1 MKVRVPNY
9 FNEFKCIASECED
22 TCCAG
27 WEIVID
33 DETHKRYE
41 NVEGEFGEIL
51 RSKIVKSDGENI
63 FLLNNG
69 NCSFLN
75 EKKMCEIYINLGE
88 DNLCYTCQQF
98 PRYTEEFLDLKE
110 VGLSLSCPE
119 AARIILRKAENTT
132 FNLSEEVNC
141 ENEIKEELEDDLS
154 LSCEN
159 INSSNCTLGEC
170 SNSKDN
176 ENRESFNLSESEK
189 IESFSFRENES
200 GDFYILSENENRECF
215 DLRNSEC
222 SECSNSEVESFIEEE
237 DYFDEGIDEEV
248 LSEFLEC
255 RNIVFNI
262 IERNDLDLGTK
273 ASLALEFVKEVQNKI
288 DLGDMDEIPE
298 LMEEYRNEN
307 FINTLIEEL
316 EGFKGKES
324 IKHKNLCEYL
334 KIYKSIKHINSND
347 PLGLEKALKC
357 FEGNEEFYLQKH
369 KEFNEYYKE
378 NLYKFKNILVYFI
391 FRYFMKAIFDYD
403 MSAKIKLA
411 IISTLM
417 IKELVVVRFI
427 ENNNEFTEEDM
438 VEVSRIYSKD
448 IEHSDENIENLQ
460 EIFETEGIFEVDEIL
475 PMLMN
480 DF

>member
-41 NVEGEFGEIL
+41 KVEGEFGEIL

-88 DNLCYTCQQF
+88 DHLCYTCQQF

-119 AARIILRKAENTT
+119 AARIILRRAENTT
-132 FNLSEEVNC
+132 FNLSEEDKC
-141 ENEIKEELEDDLS
+141 ESKTQKEVEDDLT

-159 INSSNCTLGEC
+159 INPSNCTLGEC

-176 ENRESFNLSESEK
+176 ENRESFNLSESE
-189 IESFSFRENES
+189 
-200 GDFYILSENENRECF
+200 NRQC
-215 DLRNSEC
+215 LHLKNSEDM
-222 SECSNSEVESFIEEE
+222 EGNNSEVDSFAEEE
-237 DYFDEGIDEEV
+237 DYLDEGIDEEV

-273 ASLALEFVKEVQNKI
+273 AALALEFVKEVQNKI

-298 LMEEYRNEN
+298 LMEEYRDEK
-307 FINTLIEEL
+307 FINTLIKEL
-316 EGFKGKES
+316 ESFKGKES
-324 IKHKNLCEYL
+324 LKHKNLCEYL
-334 KIYKSIKHINSND
+334 KVYKSIKHINSND
-347 PLGLEKALKC
+347 PLGLENALKF
-357 FEGNEEFYLQKH
+357 FEGNEEFYLRKH

-403 MSAKIKLA
+403 ASAKIKLA

-417 IKELVVVRFI
+417 IKELAVVRFI

-460 EIFETEGIFEVDEIL
+460 EIFETEEIFQVDEIL
-475 PMLMN
+475 PILMN

>member
-33 DETHKRYE
+33 DETYKRYE

-88 DNLCYTCQQF
+88 DHLCYTCQQF

-132 FNLSEEVNC
+132 FNLSE
-141 ENEIKEELEDDLS
+141 S
-154 LSCEN
+154 
-159 INSSNCTLGEC
+159 
-170 SNSKDN
+170 
-176 ENRESFNLSESEK
+176 
-189 IESFSFRENES
+189 
-200 GDFYILSENENRECF
+200 ENRECF
-215 DLRNSEC
+215 DLKNSED
-222 SECSNSEVESFIEEE
+222 SECNNSEVESFTDDE
-237 DYFDEGIDEEV
+237 DCFDEGIDAEV

-273 ASLALEFVKEVQNKI
+273 AALALEFVKEVQNKI

-298 LMEEYRNEN
+298 LMEEYRDEN
-307 FINTLIEEL
+307 FINTLIKEL
-316 EGFKGKES
+316 ECFKGKES

-334 KIYKSIKHINSND
+334 NVYKSIKHINSND
-347 PLGLEKALKC
+347 PLGLEKALKY
-357 FEGNEEFYLQKH
+357 FEGNEEFYLRKH

-403 MSAKIKLA
+403 VSAKIKLA

-417 IKELVVVRFI
+417 IKELAVVRFI

-460 EIFETEGIFEVDEIL
+460 EIFETEEIFEVDEIL

>member
-33 DETHKRYE
+33 DETYKRYE
-41 NVEGEFGEIL
+41 NVEGEFREIL

-88 DNLCYTCQQF
+88 DHLCYTCQQF

-132 FNLSEEVNC
+132 FNLSEEDNC
-141 ENEIKEELEDDLS
+141 ENEMQEELEYDLS

-176 ENRESFNLSESEK
+176 ENRESFNLSESE
-189 IESFSFRENES
+189 
-200 GDFYILSENENRECF
+200 NRQCL
-215 DLRNSEC
+215 DLKNSEDI
-222 SECSNSEVESFIEEE
+222 EGNNSEVDSFTEDE
-237 DYFDEGIDEEV
+237 DYFDEGIDAEV

-273 ASLALEFVKEVQNKI
+273 AALALEFVKEVQNKI

-298 LMEEYRNEN
+298 LMEEYRDEN

-316 EGFKGKES
+316 EDFKGKES

-334 KIYKSIKHINSND
+334 NVYKSIKHINSND

-357 FEGNEEFYLQKH
+357 FEGNEEFFLRKH

-403 MSAKIKLA
+403 VSAKIKLA

-417 IKELVVVRFI
+417 IKELAVVRFI

-460 EIFETEGIFEVDEIL
+460 EIFETEEIFEVDEIL

>member
-41 NVEGEFGEIL
+41 KVEGEFGEIL

-63 FLLNNG
+63 FLLNKG

-88 DNLCYTCQQF
+88 DHLCYTCQQF

-119 AARIILRKAENTT
+119 AARIILRRAENTT
-132 FNLSEEVNC
+132 FNLSEEGKC
-141 ENEIKEELEDDLS
+141 ESKTQKEVKDDLS

-159 INSSNCTLGEC
+159 INPSNCILGEC

-176 ENRESFNLSESEK
+176 ENRESFNLSESE
-189 IESFSFRENES
+189 
-200 GDFYILSENENRECF
+200 NRECF
-215 DLRNSEC
+215 ELRNSEDM
-222 SECSNSEVESFIEEE
+222 EGNNSEVDSFAEEE
-237 DYFDEGIDEEV
+237 DYLDEGIDEEV

-273 ASLALEFVKEVQNKI
+273 AALALEFVKEVQNKI

-298 LMEEYRNEN
+298 LMEEYRDEN
-307 FINTLIEEL
+307 FINTLIKEL
-316 EGFKGKES
+316 ESFKGKES
-324 IKHKNLCEYL
+324 LKHKNLCEYL
-334 KIYKSIKHINSND
+334 KVYKIIKHINSND
-347 PLGLEKALKC
+347 PLGLEKTLNY
-357 FEGNEEFYLQKH
+357 FGGNEEFYLRKH

-403 MSAKIKLA
+403 ASAKIKLA

-417 IKELVVVRFI
+417 IKELAVVRFI

-438 VEVSRIYSKD
+438 VEVSRMYSKD

-460 EIFETEGIFEVDEIL
+460 EIFETEEIFEVDEIL

>member
-41 NVEGEFGEIL
+41 KVEGEFGEIL

-88 DNLCYTCQQF
+88 DHLCYTCQQF

-119 AARIILRKAENTT
+119 AARIILRRAENTT
-132 FNLSEEVNC
+132 FNLSEEDKC
-141 ENEIKEELEDDLS
+141 ESKTQKEVEDDLS

-159 INSSNCTLGEC
+159 INPSNCTLGEC

-176 ENRESFNLSESEK
+176 ENRESFNLSESE
-189 IESFSFRENES
+189 
-200 GDFYILSENENRECF
+200 NRQC
-215 DLRNSEC
+215 LNLKNSEDI
-222 SECSNSEVESFIEEE
+222 EGNNSEVDSFTEDE
-237 DYFDEGIDEEV
+237 DYLDEGIDEEV

-273 ASLALEFVKEVQNKI
+273 AALALEFVKEVQNKI
-288 DLGDMDEIPE
+288 DLGDMYEIPE
-298 LMEEYRNEN
+298 LMEEYRDEN
-307 FINTLIEEL
+307 FINTLIKEIES
-316 EGFKGKES
+316 FKGKES
-324 IKHKNLCEYL
+324 LKHKNLCEYL
-334 KIYKSIKHINSND
+334 KVYKSIKHINSND

-357 FEGNEEFYLQKH
+357 FEGNEEFYLRKH

-378 NLYKFKNILVYFI
+378 KLYKFKNILVYFI

-403 MSAKIKLA
+403 ASAKIKLA

-417 IKELVVVRFI
+417 IKELAVVRFI

-438 VEVSRIYSKD
+438 VEVSRMYSKD

-460 EIFETEGIFEVDEIL
+460 EIFETEEIFEVDEIL

>member
-41 NVEGEFGEIL
+41 KVEGEFGDIL

-88 DNLCYTCQQF
+88 DHLCYTCQQF

-119 AARIILRKAENTT
+119 AARIILRRAENTT
-132 FNLSEEVNC
+132 FNLSEEDKC
-141 ENEIKEELEDDLS
+141 EGKTQKEVEDDLS

-159 INSSNCTLGEC
+159 INPSNCTLGEC
-170 SNSKDN
+170 SNLKDN
-176 ENRESFNLSESEK
+176 ENRESSNLSESE
-189 IESFSFRENES
+189 
-200 GDFYILSENENRECF
+200 NRQC
-215 DLRNSEC
+215 LHLKNSEDI
-222 SECSNSEVESFIEEE
+222 EGNNSEVDSFAEEE
-237 DYFDEGIDEEV
+237 DYLDEGIDKEV

-273 ASLALEFVKEVQNKI
+273 AALALEFVKEVQNKI

-298 LMEEYRNEN
+298 LMEEYRDEN
-307 FINTLIEEL
+307 FINTLIKEL
-316 EGFKGKES
+316 EIFKGKES
-324 IKHKNLCEYL
+324 LKHKNLCEYL
-334 KIYKSIKHINSND
+334 NVYKSIKHINSND
-347 PLGLEKALKC
+347 PLGLEKALKD
-357 FEGNEEFYLQKH
+357 FEGNEEFYLRKH

-403 MSAKIKLA
+403 ASAKIKLA

-417 IKELVVVRFI
+417 IKELAVVRFI

-438 VEVSRIYSKD
+438 VEVSRMYSKD

-460 EIFETEGIFEVDEIL
+460 EIFETEEIFQVDEIL

>member
-88 DNLCYTCQQF
+88 NHLCYTCQQF
-98 PRYTEEFLDLKE
+98 PRYTEEFLELKE

-159 INSSNCTLGEC
+159 INFSNCDLCKSSNLKNSE
-170 SNSKDN
+170 NSKC
-176 ENRESFNLSESEK
+176 FNLSES
-189 IESFSFRENES
+189 
-200 GDFYILSENENRECF
+200 ENRECF
-215 DLRNSEC
+215 DLKNSED
-222 SECSNSEVESFIEEE
+222 SECNNSEVGSFTDDE
-237 DYFDEGIDEEV
+237 DYFDEGIDEEI

-273 ASLALEFVKEVQNKI
+273 AALALEFVKEVQNKI

-298 LMEEYRNEN
+298 LMEEYRDEN
-307 FINTLIEEL
+307 FINILIEEL

-347 PLGLEKALKC
+347 PLGLEKALKY
-357 FEGNEEFYLQKH
+357 FEGNEEFYLIKH
-369 KEFNEYYKE
+369 KEFNDYYKE

-403 MSAKIKLA
+403 VSAKIKLA

-417 IKELVVVRFI
+417 IKELAVVRFI

-460 EIFETEGIFEVDEIL
+460 EIFETEEIFEVDEIL

>member
-75 EKKMCEIYINLGE
+75 EKKMCEIYINIGE
-88 DNLCYTCQQF
+88 DHLCYTCQQF

-132 FNLSEEVNC
+132 FNLSEEDKC

-159 INSSNCTLGEC
+159 INSSNCDLCKSSNLKNSE
-170 SNSKDN
+170 NSKC
-176 ENRESFNLSESEK
+176 FNLSES
-189 IESFSFRENES
+189 
-200 GDFYILSENENRECF
+200 ENRECF
-215 DLRNSEC
+215 DLKNSED
-222 SECSNSEVESFIEEE
+222 SECNNSEVESFTEDE
-237 DYFDEGIDEEV
+237 DYFDEGIDAEV

-273 ASLALEFVKEVQNKI
+273 AALALEFVKEVQNKI

-298 LMEEYRNEN
+298 LMEEYRDEN
-307 FINTLIEEL
+307 FINTLLKEL
-316 EGFKGKES
+316 ESFKGKES
-324 IKHKNLCEYL
+324 IKYKNLCEYL
-334 KIYKSIKHINSND
+334 NVYKKIKHINSND

-357 FEGNEEFYLQKH
+357 FEGNEEFYLRKH

-403 MSAKIKLA
+403 VSAKIKLA

-417 IKELVVVRFI
+417 IKELAVVRFI

-460 EIFETEGIFEVDEIL
+460 EIFETEEIFEVNEIL

>member
-41 NVEGEFGEIL
+41 KVEGEFGEIL

-88 DNLCYTCQQF
+88 DHLCYTCQQF

-132 FNLSEEVNC
+132 FNLSEEDNC
-141 ENEIKEELEDDLS
+141 ENEMQEDDLS

-159 INSSNCTLGEC
+159 INFSNCDLCKSSNLRDSE
-170 SNSKDN
+170 NSKC
-176 ENRESFNLSESEK
+176 FNLSES
-189 IESFSFRENES
+189 
-200 GDFYILSENENRECF
+200 ENRECF
-215 DLRNSEC
+215 DLKNSED
-222 SECSNSEVESFIEEE
+222 SECNNSEVDSFTEDE
-237 DYFDEGIDEEV
+237 DYFDEGIDAEV

-273 ASLALEFVKEVQNKI
+273 AALALEFVKEVQNKI

-298 LMEEYRNEN
+298 LMEEYRDEN
-307 FINTLIEEL
+307 FVNTLIKEL
-316 EGFKGKES
+316 ECFKGKES

-334 KIYKSIKHINSND
+334 NVYKKIKHINSND

-357 FEGNEEFYLQKH
+357 FEGNEEFYLRKH

-403 MSAKIKLA
+403 VSAKIKLA

-417 IKELVVVRFI
+417 IKELAVVRFI
-427 ENNNEFTEEDM
+427 ENDNEFTEEDM

-460 EIFETEGIFEVDEIL
+460 EIFETEEIFEVDEIL

>member
-33 DETHKRYE
+33 DETYKRYE
-41 NVEGEFGEIL
+41 NVEGEFREIL

-88 DNLCYTCQQF
+88 DHLCYTCQQF

-132 FNLSEEVNC
+132 FNLSEEDKC
-141 ENEIKEELEDDLS
+141 ESKTQKEVEDDLS

-159 INSSNCTLGEC
+159 INSSNCTLGKC

-176 ENRESFNLSESEK
+176 ENRKSSNL
-189 IESFSFRENES
+189 NES
-200 GDFYILSENENRECF
+200 ENREFF
-215 DLRNSEC
+215 DLKNSED
-222 SECSNSEVESFIEEE
+222 SECNNSEVESFTEDE
-237 DYFDEGIDEEV
+237 DYFDEGIDAEV

-273 ASLALEFVKEVQNKI
+273 AALALEFVKEVQNKI

-298 LMEEYRNEN
+298 LMEEYRDEN
-307 FINTLIEEL
+307 FINTLLKEL
-316 EGFKGKES
+316 ESFKGKES

-347 PLGLEKALKC
+347 PLGLGKALKY
-357 FEGNEEFYLQKH
+357 FEGNEEFYLRKH

-403 MSAKIKLA
+403 VSAKIKLA

-417 IKELVVVRFI
+417 IKELAVVRFI

-460 EIFETEGIFEVDEIL
+460 EIFETEEIFEVDEIL

>member
-41 NVEGEFGEIL
+41 KVEGEFGEIL

-88 DNLCYTCQQF
+88 DHLCYTCQQF

-132 FNLSEEVNC
+132 FNLSEEDKC
-141 ENEIKEELEDDLS
+141 ESKTQKEVEDDLS

-159 INSSNCTLGEC
+159 INPSNCTLGEC

-176 ENRESFNLSESEK
+176 ENRESFNLSESEN
-189 IESFSFRENES
+189 I
-200 GDFYILSENENRECF
+200 ECF
-215 DLRNSEC
+215 DLKNSED
-222 SECSNSEVESFIEEE
+222 SEFSNSEVDSFTEDE

-273 ASLALEFVKEVQNKI
+273 AALALEFVKEVQNKI

-298 LMEEYRNEN
+298 LMEEYRDEN
-307 FINTLIEEL
+307 FINTLIKEL
-316 EGFKGKES
+316 EGFKGTES

-334 KIYKSIKHINSND
+334 KVYKKIKHINSND
-347 PLGLEKALKC
+347 PLGLEKALKY
-357 FEGNEEFYLQKH
+357 FEGNEEFYLRKH

-403 MSAKIKLA
+403 VSAKIKLA

-417 IKELVVVRFI
+417 IKELAVVRFI

-460 EIFETEGIFEVDEIL
+460 EIFETEEIFEVDEIL

>member
-1 MKVRVPNY
+1 M
-9 FNEFKCIASECED
+9 CIRDRSECED

-88 DNLCYTCQQF
+88 DHLCYTCQQF

-119 AARIILRKAENTT
+119 AARIILRRAENTT
-132 FNLSEEVNC
+132 FNLSEEDKC
-141 ENEIKEELEDDLS
+141 ESKTQKELEYDLS

-176 ENRESFNLSESEK
+176 ENRESFNLSESE
-189 IESFSFRENES
+189 
-200 GDFYILSENENRECF
+200 NRQCL
-215 DLRNSEC
+215 DLKNSEDI
-222 SECSNSEVESFIEEE
+222 EGNNSEVDSLTEDE

-273 ASLALEFVKEVQNKI
+273 VALALEFVKEVQNKI

-298 LMEEYRNEN
+298 LMEEYRDEN
-307 FINTLIEEL
+307 FINTLIKEL
-316 EGFKGKES
+316 EDFKGKES

-334 KIYKSIKHINSND
+334 NVYKKIKHINSND
-347 PLGLEKALKC
+347 PLGLGKALKY
-357 FEGNEEFYLQKH
+357 FEGNEEFYLRKY

-403 MSAKIKLA
+403 VSAKIKLA

-417 IKELVVVRFI
+417 IKELAVVRFI

-460 EIFETEGIFEVDEIL
+460 EIFETEEIFEVDEIL

>member
-41 NVEGEFGEIL
+41 KVEGEFGEIL

-88 DNLCYTCQQF
+88 NHLCYTCQQF

-132 FNLSEEVNC
+132 FNLSEEDNC
-141 ENEIKEELEDDLS
+141 ESKTQKEVEDDLS

-159 INSSNCTLGEC
+159 INFSNCDLCKSSNLKNSE
-170 SNSKDN
+170 NSKC
-176 ENRESFNLSESEK
+176 FNLSES
-189 IESFSFRENES
+189 
-200 GDFYILSENENRECF
+200 ENRECF
-215 DLRNSEC
+215 DLKNSED
-222 SECSNSEVESFIEEE
+222 SECNNSEVESFTEDE
-237 DYFDEGIDEEV
+237 DYFNEGIDAEV
-248 LSEFLEC
+248 LLEFLEC

-273 ASLALEFVKEVQNKI
+273 AALALEFVKEVQNKI
-288 DLGDMDEIPE
+288 D
-298 LMEEYRNEN
+298 
-307 FINTLIEEL
+307 FINTLIKEL
-316 EGFKGKES
+316 ESYKGKES

-334 KIYKSIKHINSND
+334 KVYKKIKHINSND
-347 PLGLEKALKC
+347 PLGLGKALKC
-357 FEGNEEFYLQKH
+357 FEGNEEFYLRKH
-369 KEFNEYYKE
+369 KEFNDYYKE

-403 MSAKIKLA
+403 VSAKIKLA

-417 IKELVVVRFI
+417 IKELAVVRFI

-460 EIFETEGIFEVDEIL
+460 EIFETEEIFEVDEIL

>member
-63 FLLNNG
+63 FLLNKG

-88 DNLCYTCQQF
+88 DHLCYTCQQF

-132 FNLSEEVNC
+132 FNLSEEDNC
-141 ENEIKEELEDDLS
+141 ENEMQEELEYDLS

-176 ENRESFNLSESEK
+176 ENRESFNLIESE
-189 IESFSFRENES
+189 
-200 GDFYILSENENRECF
+200 NRQCL
-215 DLRNSEC
+215 DLKNSEDI
-222 SECSNSEVESFIEEE
+222 EGNNSEVDSFTEDE
-237 DYFDEGIDEEV
+237 DYFDEGIDAEV

-273 ASLALEFVKEVQNKI
+273 AALALEFVKEVQNKI

-298 LMEEYRNEN
+298 LMEEYRDEN
-307 FINTLIEEL
+307 FINTLIKEL
-316 EGFKGKES
+316 ESYKGKES

-347 PLGLEKALKC
+347 PLGLEKALKY
-357 FEGNEEFYLQKH
+357 FEGNEEFYLRKH

-403 MSAKIKLA
+403 VSAKIKLA

-417 IKELVVVRFI
+417 IKELAVVRFI
-427 ENNNEFTEEDM
+427 DNNNEFTEEDM

-460 EIFETEGIFEVDEIL
+460 EIFETEEIFEVDEIL

>member
-88 DNLCYTCQQF
+88 DHLCYTCQQF

-119 AARIILRKAENTT
+119 AARIILRKAENNT
-132 FNLSEEVNC
+132 FNLSEEDNC
-141 ENEIKEELEDDLS
+141 ENEMQEDDLS

-176 ENRESFNLSESEK
+176 ENRESFNLSESE
-189 IESFSFRENES
+189 
-200 GDFYILSENENRECF
+200 NRQCL
-215 DLRNSEC
+215 DLKNSEDI
-222 SECSNSEVESFIEEE
+222 EGNNSEVDSFTEDE
-237 DYFDEGIDEEV
+237 DYFDEGIDAEV

-273 ASLALEFVKEVQNKI
+273 AALALEFVKEVQNKI

-298 LMEEYRNEN
+298 LMEEYRDEN

-316 EGFKGKES
+316 ESFKGKES

-334 KIYKSIKHINSND
+334 NVYKKIKHINSND
-347 PLGLEKALKC
+347 PLGLGKALKY
-357 FEGNEEFYLQKH
+357 FEGNEEFYLRKH

-403 MSAKIKLA
+403 VSAKIKLA

-417 IKELVVVRFI
+417 IKELAVVRFI
-427 ENNNEFTEEDM
+427 DNNNEFTEEDM

-448 IEHSDENIENLQ
+448 IEHLDENIENLQ
-460 EIFETEGIFEVDEIL
+460 EIFETEEIFEVDEIL

>member
-132 FNLSEEVNC
+132 FNLSEEDKC
-141 ENEIKEELEDDLS
+141 ESKTQKELEYDLS

-176 ENRESFNLSESEK
+176 ENRESFNLSESE
-189 IESFSFRENES
+189 
-200 GDFYILSENENRECF
+200 NRQCL
-215 DLRNSEC
+215 DLKNSEDI
-222 SECSNSEVESFIEEE
+222 EGNNSEVDSFTEDE

-273 ASLALEFVKEVQNKI
+273 AALALEFVKEVQNKI

-298 LMEEYRNEN
+298 LMEEYRDEN
-307 FINTLIEEL
+307 FINTLIKEL
-316 EGFKGKES
+316 ESYKGKES

-347 PLGLEKALKC
+347 PLGLEKALKY
-357 FEGNEEFYLQKH
+357 FEGNEEFYLRKH

-403 MSAKIKLA
+403 VSAKIKLA

-417 IKELVVVRFI
+417 IKELAVVRFI

-438 VEVSRIYSKD
+438 VEISRIYSKD

-460 EIFETEGIFEVDEIL
+460 EIFETEEIFEVDEIL

>member
-41 NVEGEFGEIL
+41 KVEGEFGEIL

-88 DNLCYTCQQF
+88 EHLCYTCQQF

-119 AARIILRKAENTT
+119 AARIILRRAENTT
-132 FNLSEEVNC
+132 FNLSEEDNC

-154 LSCEN
+154 LSYEN
-159 INSSNCTLGEC
+159 INPSNCTLGEC
-170 SNSKDN
+170 SNSKYN
-176 ENRESFNLSESEK
+176 ENRESFNLSESE
-189 IESFSFRENES
+189 
-200 GDFYILSENENRECF
+200 NRQC
-215 DLRNSEC
+215 LNLKNSEDM
-222 SECSNSEVESFIEEE
+222 EGNNSEVDSFTEEE
-237 DYFDEGIDEEV
+237 DYLDEGIDEEV

-273 ASLALEFVKEVQNKI
+273 AALALEFVKEVQNKI

-298 LMEEYRNEN
+298 LMEEYRDEN
-307 FINTLIEEL
+307 FINTLIKEL
-316 EGFKGKES
+316 ESFKGKES
-324 IKHKNLCEYL
+324 LKHKNLCEYL
-334 KIYKSIKHINSND
+334 KVYKSIKHINSND
-347 PLGLEKALKC
+347 PLGLEKASKC
-357 FEGNEEFYLQKH
+357 FEGNEEFYLRKH

-403 MSAKIKLA
+403 ASAKIKLA

-417 IKELVVVRFI
+417 IKELAVVRFI

-460 EIFETEGIFEVDEIL
+460 EIFETEEIFEVDEIL

>member
-41 NVEGEFGEIL
+41 KVEGEFGEIL

-88 DNLCYTCQQF
+88 DHLCYTCQQF

-132 FNLSEEVNC
+132 FNLSEEDKC
-141 ENEIKEELEDDLS
+141 ESKTQKELEYDLS

-176 ENRESFNLSESEK
+176 ENRESFNLSESE
-189 IESFSFRENES
+189 
-200 GDFYILSENENRECF
+200 NRQCL
-215 DLRNSEC
+215 DLKNSEDI
-222 SECSNSEVESFIEEE
+222 EGNNSEVDSLTEDE

-273 ASLALEFVKEVQNKI
+273 VALALEFVKEVQNKI
-288 DLGDMDEIPE
+288 DLGDMNEIPE
-298 LMEEYRNEN
+298 LMEEYRDEN
-307 FINTLIEEL
+307 FVNTLVKEL
-316 EGFKGKES
+316 ESYKGKES

-334 KIYKSIKHINSND
+334 NVYKKIKHINSND
-347 PLGLEKALKC
+347 PLGLEKALKY
-357 FEGNEEFYLQKH
+357 FEGNEEFYLRKH

-403 MSAKIKLA
+403 VSAKIKLA

-417 IKELVVVRFI
+417 IKELAVVRFI

-460 EIFETEGIFEVDEIL
+460 EIFETEEIFEVDEIL

>member
-88 DNLCYTCQQF
+88 NHLCYTCQQF

-132 FNLSEEVNC
+132 FNLSEEDKC
-141 ENEIKEELEDDLS
+141 ESKTQKELEYDLS

-176 ENRESFNLSESEK
+176 ENRESFNLSESE
-189 IESFSFRENES
+189 N
-200 GDFYILSENENRECF
+200 GQCL
-215 DLRNSEC
+215 DLKNSEDI
-222 SECSNSEVESFIEEE
+222 EGNNSEVDSLTEDE

-273 ASLALEFVKEVQNKI
+273 VALALEFVKEVQNKI

-298 LMEEYRNEN
+298 LMEEYRDEN
-307 FINTLIEEL
+307 FINTLIKEL

-347 PLGLEKALKC
+347 PLGLEKALKY
-357 FEGNEEFYLQKH
+357 FEGNEEFYLRKH

-403 MSAKIKLA
+403 VSAKIKLA

-417 IKELVVVRFI
+417 IKELAVVRFI
-427 ENNNEFTEEDM
+427 DNNNEFTEEDM

-460 EIFETEGIFEVDEIL
+460 EIFETEEIFEVDEIL

>member
-33 DETHKRYE
+33 DETYKRYE

-88 DNLCYTCQQF
+88 DHLCYTCQQF

-159 INSSNCTLGEC
+159 INSSNCDLCKSSNLKNSE
-170 SNSKDN
+170 NSKC
-176 ENRESFNLSESEK
+176 FNLSES
-189 IESFSFRENES
+189 
-200 GDFYILSENENRECF
+200 ENRECF
-215 DLRNSEC
+215 DLKNSED
-222 SECSNSEVESFIEEE
+222 SECNNSEVESFTDDE
-237 DYFDEGIDEEV
+237 DCFDEGIDAEV

-273 ASLALEFVKEVQNKI
+273 AALALEFVKEVQNKI

-298 LMEEYRNEN
+298 LMEEYRDEN
-307 FINTLIEEL
+307 FINTLLKEL
-316 EGFKGKES
+316 ESFKGKES

-334 KIYKSIKHINSND
+334 NVYKKIKHINSND
-347 PLGLEKALKC
+347 PLGLENALKC
-357 FEGNEEFYLQKH
+357 FEGNKEFYLRKH

-403 MSAKIKLA
+403 VSAKIKLA

-417 IKELVVVRFI
+417 IKELAVVRFI

-460 EIFETEGIFEVDEIL
+460 EIFETEEIFEVNEIL

>member
-88 DNLCYTCQQF
+88 NHLCYTCQQF

-132 FNLSEEVNC
+132 FNLSEEDKC
-141 ENEIKEELEDDLS
+141 ESKTQKELEYDLS

-176 ENRESFNLSESEK
+176 ENRESFNLSESE
-189 IESFSFRENES
+189 
-200 GDFYILSENENRECF
+200 NRQCL
-215 DLRNSEC
+215 DLKNSEDI
-222 SECSNSEVESFIEEE
+222 EGNNSEVDSLTEDE

-255 RNIVFNI
+255 RNIVFKI

-273 ASLALEFVKEVQNKI
+273 VALALEFVKEVQNKI

-298 LMEEYRNEN
+298 LMEEYRDEN
-307 FINTLIEEL
+307 FINTLIKEL

-347 PLGLEKALKC
+347 PLGLEKALKY
-357 FEGNEEFYLQKH
+357 FEGNEEFYLRKH

-403 MSAKIKLA
+403 VSAKIKLA

-417 IKELVVVRFI
+417 IKELAVVRFI
-427 ENNNEFTEEDM
+427 DNNNEFTEEDM

-460 EIFETEGIFEVDEIL
+460 EIFETEEIFEVDEIL

>member
-41 NVEGEFGEIL
+41 KVEGEFGEIL

-63 FLLNNG
+63 FLLNKG

-88 DNLCYTCQQF
+88 DHLCYTCQQF

-119 AARIILRKAENTT
+119 AARIILRRAENTT
-132 FNLSEEVNC
+132 FNLSEEGKC
-141 ENEIKEELEDDLS
+141 ESKTQKEVKDDLS

-159 INSSNCTLGEC
+159 INPSNCTLGEC

-176 ENRESFNLSESEK
+176 ENRESFNLSESE
-189 IESFSFRENES
+189 
-200 GDFYILSENENRECF
+200 NRQC
-215 DLRNSEC
+215 LHLKNSEDIDGN
-222 SECSNSEVESFIEEE
+222 NSEVDSFIEEE
-237 DYFDEGIDEEV
+237 DYLDEGNDEEV

-273 ASLALEFVKEVQNKI
+273 AALALEFVKEVQNKI

-298 LMEEYRNEN
+298 IMEEYRDEN
-307 FINTLIEEL
+307 FINTLIKEL
-316 EGFKGKES
+316 ESFKGKES

-334 KIYKSIKHINSND
+334 KVYKSIKHINSND
-347 PLGLEKALKC
+347 PLGLEKALKY
-357 FEGNEEFYLQKH
+357 FEGNEEFYLRKH

-403 MSAKIKLA
+403 ASAKIKLA

-417 IKELVVVRFI
+417 IKELAVVRFI

-438 VEVSRIYSKD
+438 VEVSRMYSKD

-460 EIFETEGIFEVDEIL
+460 EIFETEEIFEVDEIL

>member
-403 MSAKIKLA
+403 VSAKIKLA

-417 IKELVVVRFI
+417 IKELAVVRFI
-427 ENNNEFTEEDM
+427 ENDNEFTEEDM

-460 EIFETEGIFEVDEIL
+460 EIFETEEIFEVDEIL

>member
-41 NVEGEFGEIL
+41 KVEGEFGDIL

-88 DNLCYTCQQF
+88 DHLCYTCQQF

-119 AARIILRKAENTT
+119 AARIILRRAENTT
-132 FNLSEEVNC
+132 FNLSEEDKC
-141 ENEIKEELEDDLS
+141 ESKTQKEVEDDLS

-159 INSSNCTLGEC
+159 INPSNCTLGKC
-170 SNSKDN
+170 SNLKDN
-176 ENRESFNLSESEK
+176 ENLSESE
-189 IESFSFRENES
+189 
-200 GDFYILSENENRECF
+200 NRQC
-215 DLRNSEC
+215 LNLKNSEDM
-222 SECSNSEVESFIEEE
+222 EGNNSEVDSFTEEE
-237 DYFDEGIDEEV
+237 EYLDEGIDAEV

-273 ASLALEFVKEVQNKI
+273 AALALEFVKEVQNKI

-298 LMEEYRNEN
+298 LMEEYRDEN
-307 FINTLIEEL
+307 FINTLLKEL
-316 EGFKGKES
+316 ESFKGKES

-334 KIYKSIKHINSND
+334 KVYKSIKHINSND

-357 FEGNEEFYLQKH
+357 FEGNEEFYLRKH

-403 MSAKIKLA
+403 ASAKIKLA

-417 IKELVVVRFI
+417 IKELAVVRFI

-438 VEVSRIYSKD
+438 VEVSRMYSKD

-460 EIFETEGIFEVDEIL
+460 EIFETEEIFQVDEIL

>member
-88 DNLCYTCQQF
+88 DHLCYTCQQF

-132 FNLSEEVNC
+132 FNLSEEDNC
-141 ENEIKEELEDDLS
+141 ENEMQEELEYDLS

-176 ENRESFNLSESEK
+176 ENRESFNLSESE
-189 IESFSFRENES
+189 
-200 GDFYILSENENRECF
+200 NRQCL
-215 DLRNSEC
+215 DLKNSEDI
-222 SECSNSEVESFIEEE
+222 EGNNSEVDSFTEDE
-237 DYFDEGIDEEV
+237 DYFDEGIDAEV

-273 ASLALEFVKEVQNKI
+273 AALALEFVKEVQNKI

-298 LMEEYRNEN
+298 LMEEYRDEN

-316 EGFKGKES
+316 EDFKGKES

-334 KIYKSIKHINSND
+334 NVYKKIKHINSND
-347 PLGLEKALKC
+347 PLGLGKALKY
-357 FEGNEEFYLQKH
+357 FEGNEEFYLRKH

-403 MSAKIKLA
+403 VSAKIKLA

-417 IKELVVVRFI
+417 IKELAVVRFI

-460 EIFETEGIFEVDEIL
+460 EIFETEEIFEVDEIL

>member
-88 DNLCYTCQQF
+88 DHLCYTCQQF

-132 FNLSEEVNC
+132 FNLSEEDKC
-141 ENEIKEELEDDLS
+141 ESKTQKELEYDLS

-159 INSSNCTLGEC
+159 ISSSNCNLCKSSNLRDSE
-170 SNSKDN
+170 NSKC
-176 ENRESFNLSESEK
+176 FNLSE
-189 IESFSFRENES
+189 NT
-200 GDFYILSENENRECF
+200 ECF
-215 DLRNSEC
+215 HLKNSEC
-222 SECSNSEVESFIEEE
+222 NNSEMDSLTEDE

-273 ASLALEFVKEVQNKI
+273 AALALEFVKEVQNKI

-298 LMEEYRNEN
+298 LMEEYKDEN
-307 FINTLIEEL
+307 FINTLVKEL
-316 EGFKGKES
+316 ESFKGKES

-347 PLGLEKALKC
+347 PLGLEKALKY
-357 FEGNEEFYLQKH
+357 FEGNEEFYLRKH

-403 MSAKIKLA
+403 VSAKIKLA

-417 IKELVVVRFI
+417 IKELAVVRFI

-460 EIFETEGIFEVDEIL
+460 EIFETEEIFEVDEIL

>member
-88 DNLCYTCQQF
+88 NHLCYTCQQF

-132 FNLSEEVNC
+132 FNLSEEDKC
-141 ENEIKEELEDDLS
+141 ESKTQKELEYDLS

-176 ENRESFNLSESEK
+176 ENRESFNLSESE
-189 IESFSFRENES
+189 
-200 GDFYILSENENRECF
+200 NRQCL
-215 DLRNSEC
+215 DLKNSEDI
-222 SECSNSEVESFIEEE
+222 EGNNSEVDSLTEDE

-255 RNIVFNI
+255 RNIVFKI

-273 ASLALEFVKEVQNKI
+273 VALALEFVKEVQNKI

-298 LMEEYRNEN
+298 LMEEYRDEN
-307 FINTLIEEL
+307 FINTLIKEL

-347 PLGLEKALKC
+347 PLGLEKALKY
-357 FEGNEEFYLQKH
+357 FEGNEEFYLRKH

-403 MSAKIKLA
+403 VSAKIKLA

-417 IKELVVVRFI
+417 IKELAVVRFI
-427 ENNNEFTEEDM
+427 DNNNEF
-438 VEVSRIYSKD
+438 IC
-448 IEHSDENIENLQ
+448 
-460 EIFETEGIFEVDEIL
+460 FIL
-475 PMLMN
+475 L
-480 DF
+480 

>member
-33 DETHKRYE
+33 DETYKRYE

-88 DNLCYTCQQF
+88 DHLCYTCQQF

-132 FNLSEEVNC
+132 FNLSEEDNC
-141 ENEIKEELEDDLS
+141 ESKTQKEVEDDLS

-159 INSSNCTLGEC
+159 INSSNCDLC
-170 SNSKDN
+170 KSSNLKNS
-176 ENRESFNLSESEK
+176 ENNRLFNLSESEN
-189 IESFSFRENES
+189 I
-200 GDFYILSENENRECF
+200 ECF
-215 DLRNSEC
+215 DLKNSED
-222 SECSNSEVESFIEEE
+222 SEFSNIEVDSFTEDE
-237 DYFDEGIDEEV
+237 DYFDEGIDEEI

-255 RNIVFNI
+255 RNIVFKI
-262 IERNDLDLGTK
+262 IERNDFDLGTK
-273 ASLALEFVKEVQNKI
+273 AALALEFVKEVQNKI
-288 DLGDMDEIPE
+288 DLGDVDEIPE
-298 LMEEYRNEN
+298 LMEEYRDEN
-307 FINTLIEEL
+307 FINTLLKEL
-316 EGFKGKES
+316 ESFKGKES
-324 IKHKNLCEYL
+324 IKYKNLCECL
-334 KIYKSIKHINSND
+334 NVYKKIKHINSND

-357 FEGNEEFYLQKH
+357 FEGNEEFYLRKH

-403 MSAKIKLA
+403 VSAKIKLG

-417 IKELVVVRFI
+417 IKELAVVRFI
-427 ENNNEFTEEDM
+427 ENNNEFTEEDI

-460 EIFETEGIFEVDEIL
+460 EIFETEEIFEVDEIL

>member
-33 DETHKRYE
+33 DETHKCYE

-51 RSKIVKSDGENI
+51 RSKIVESDGENI

-88 DNLCYTCQQF
+88 DHLCYTCQQF

-132 FNLSEEVNC
+132 FNLSEEDKC

-159 INSSNCTLGEC
+159 INSSNCDLCKSSNLKNSE
-170 SNSKDN
+170 NSKC
-176 ENRESFNLSESEK
+176 FNLSES
-189 IESFSFRENES
+189 
-200 GDFYILSENENRECF
+200 ENRECF
-215 DLRNSEC
+215 DLKNSED
-222 SECSNSEVESFIEEE
+222 SECNNSEVESFTEDE
-237 DYFDEGIDEEV
+237 DYFDEGIDAEV

-273 ASLALEFVKEVQNKI
+273 AALALEFVKEVQNKI

-298 LMEEYRNEN
+298 LMEEYRDEN
-307 FINTLIEEL
+307 FINTLLKEL
-316 EGFKGKES
+316 ESFKGKES
-324 IKHKNLCEYL
+324 IKYKNLCEYL
-334 KIYKSIKHINSND
+334 NVYKKIKHINSND
-347 PLGLEKALKC
+347 PLGLEKALKY
-357 FEGNEEFYLQKH
+357 FEGNEEFYLRKH

-403 MSAKIKLA
+403 VSAKIKLA

-417 IKELVVVRFI
+417 IKELAVVRFI

-460 EIFETEGIFEVDEIL
+460 EIFETEEIFEVNEIL

>member
-41 NVEGEFGEIL
+41 KVEGEFGDIL

-88 DNLCYTCQQF
+88 DHLCYTCQQF

-132 FNLSEEVNC
+132 FNLS
-141 ENEIKEELEDDLS
+141 
-154 LSCEN
+154 
-159 INSSNCTLGEC
+159 SSNCDLC
-170 SNSKDN
+170 KSSNLKNS
-176 ENRESFNLSESEK
+176 ENNRLFNLSESEN
-189 IESFSFRENES
+189 I
-200 GDFYILSENENRECF
+200 ECF
-215 DLRNSEC
+215 DLKNSED
-222 SECSNSEVESFIEEE
+222 SEFSNSEVDSFTEDE
-237 DYFDEGIDEEV
+237 DYFDEGIDEEI

-255 RNIVFNI
+255 RNIVFKI
-262 IERNDLDLGTK
+262 IERNDFDLGTK
-273 ASLALEFVKEVQNKI
+273 AALALEFVKEVQNKI

-298 LMEEYRNEN
+298 LMEEYRDEN
-307 FINTLIEEL
+307 FINTLIKEL
-316 EGFKGKES
+316 ECFKGKES

-334 KIYKSIKHINSND
+334 NVYKSIKHINSND
-347 PLGLEKALKC
+347 PLGLEKALKY
-357 FEGNEEFYLQKH
+357 FEGNEEFYLRKH

-403 MSAKIKLA
+403 VSAKIKLA

-417 IKELVVVRFI
+417 IKELAVVRFI

-460 EIFETEGIFEVDEIL
+460 EIFETEEIFEVDEIL

>member
-41 NVEGEFGEIL
+41 KVEGEFGDIL

-88 DNLCYTCQQF
+88 DHLCYTCQQF

-132 FNLSEEVNC
+132 FNLSEEDNC
-141 ENEIKEELEDDLS
+141 ENEMQEELEYDLS

-176 ENRESFNLSESEK
+176 ENRESFNLSESE
-189 IESFSFRENES
+189 
-200 GDFYILSENENRECF
+200 NRQCL
-215 DLRNSEC
+215 DLKNSEDI
-222 SECSNSEVESFIEEE
+222 EGNNSEVDSFAEDE
-237 DYFDEGIDEEV
+237 DYFNEGIDAEV
-248 LSEFLEC
+248 LLEFLEC

-273 ASLALEFVKEVQNKI
+273 AALALEFVKEVQNKI

-298 LMEEYRNEN
+298 LMEEYRDEN
-307 FINTLIEEL
+307 FINTLIKEL
-316 EGFKGKES
+316 ESYKGKES

-334 KIYKSIKHINSND
+334 NVYKKIKHINSND
-347 PLGLEKALKC
+347 PLGLEKALKY
-357 FEGNEEFYLQKH
+357 FEGNEEFYLRKH

-403 MSAKIKLA
+403 VSAKIKLA

-417 IKELVVVRFI
+417 IKELAVVRFI
-427 ENNNEFTEEDM
+427 DNNNEFTEEDM

-460 EIFETEGIFEVDEIL
+460 EIFETEEIFEVDEIL

>member
-132 FNLSEEVNC
+132 FNLSEEDNC
-141 ENEIKEELEDDLS
+141 ENEMQEDDLS

-176 ENRESFNLSESEK
+176 ENRESFNLSESE
-189 IESFSFRENES
+189 
-200 GDFYILSENENRECF
+200 NRQCL
-215 DLRNSEC
+215 DLKNSEDI
-222 SECSNSEVESFIEEE
+222 EGNNSEVDSFTEDE
-237 DYFDEGIDEEV
+237 DYFDEGIDAEV

-273 ASLALEFVKEVQNKI
+273 AALALEFVKEVQNKI

-298 LMEEYRNEN
+298 LMEEYRDEN
-307 FINTLIEEL
+307 FINTLIKEL

-347 PLGLEKALKC
+347 PLGLEKALKY
-357 FEGNEEFYLQKH
+357 FEGNEEFYLRKH

-403 MSAKIKLA
+403 VSAKIKLA

-417 IKELVVVRFI
+417 IKELAVVRFI
-427 ENNNEFTEEDM
+427 DNNNEFTEEDM

-460 EIFETEGIFEVDEIL
+460 EIFETEEIFEVDEIL

>member
-88 DNLCYTCQQF
+88 DHLCYTCQQF

-132 FNLSEEVNC
+132 FNLSEEDNC
-141 ENEIKEELEDDLS
+141 ENEMQEDDLS

-159 INSSNCTLGEC
+159 INSSNCDLCKSSNLKNSE
-170 SNSKDN
+170 NSKC
-176 ENRESFNLSESEK
+176 FNLSES
-189 IESFSFRENES
+189 
-200 GDFYILSENENRECF
+200 ENRECF
-215 DLRNSEC
+215 DLKNSED
-222 SECSNSEVESFIEEE
+222 SECNNSEVESFTDDE
-237 DYFDEGIDEEV
+237 DCFDEGIDEEV

-262 IERNDLDLGTK
+262 IERNDLDLGIK
-273 ASLALEFVKEVQNKI
+273 AALALEFVKEVQNKI

-298 LMEEYRNEN
+298 LMEEYRDEN
-307 FINTLIEEL
+307 FINTLVKGL

-347 PLGLEKALKC
+347 PLGLEKALKY
-357 FEGNEEFYLQKH
+357 FEGNKEFYLRKH

-378 NLYKFKNILVYFI
+378 NLYKFKNILVYFV

-403 MSAKIKLA
+403 VSAKIKLA

-417 IKELVVVRFI
+417 IKELAVVRFI

-438 VEVSRIYSKD
+438 VEISRIYSKD
-448 IEHSDENIENLQ
+448 IEHLDENIENLQ
-460 EIFETEGIFEVDEIL
+460 EIFETEEIFEVDEIL

>member
-33 DETHKRYE
+33 DETYKRYE

-88 DNLCYTCQQF
+88 NHLCYTCQQF

-132 FNLSEEVNC
+132 FNLSEEDKC
-141 ENEIKEELEDDLS
+141 ESKTQKELEYDLS

-176 ENRESFNLSESEK
+176 ENRESFNLSESE
-189 IESFSFRENES
+189 
-200 GDFYILSENENRECF
+200 NRQCL
-215 DLRNSEC
+215 DLKNSEDI
-222 SECSNSEVESFIEEE
+222 EGNNSEVDSFTEDE
-237 DYFDEGIDEEV
+237 DYFDEGIDAEV

-273 ASLALEFVKEVQNKI
+273 AALALEFVKEVQNKI

-298 LMEEYRNEN
+298 LMEEYRDEN
-307 FINTLIEEL
+307 FINTLVKEL
-316 EGFKGKES
+316 ESFKGKES

-347 PLGLEKALKC
+347 PLGLEKALKY
-357 FEGNEEFYLQKH
+357 FEGNEEFYLRKH

-403 MSAKIKLA
+403 VSAKIKLA

-417 IKELVVVRFI
+417 IKELAVVRFI

-460 EIFETEGIFEVDEIL
+460 EIFETEEIFEVDEIL
-475 PMLMN
+475 SMLMN

>member
-41 NVEGEFGEIL
+41 NVEGEFGDIL

-88 DNLCYTCQQF
+88 DHLCYTCQQF

-132 FNLSEEVNC
+132 FNLSEEDKC

-159 INSSNCTLGEC
+159 INSSNCDLCKSSNLKNSE
-170 SNSKDN
+170 NSKCFNLRDS
-176 ENRESFNLSESEK
+176 ENNKFFNLSESE
-189 IESFSFRENES
+189 
-200 GDFYILSENENRECF
+200 NRECF
-215 DLRNSEC
+215 HLKNSEC
-222 SECSNSEVESFIEEE
+222 NNSEVESFTEDE
-237 DYFDEGIDEEV
+237 DYFDEGIDAEV

-273 ASLALEFVKEVQNKI
+273 AALALEFVKEVQNKI

-298 LMEEYRNEN
+298 LMEEYRDEN
-307 FINTLIEEL
+307 FVNTLVKEL
-316 EGFKGKES
+316 ESYKGKES

-334 KIYKSIKHINSND
+334 NVYKNIKHINSND
-347 PLGLEKALKC
+347 PLGLEKALKY
-357 FEGNEEFYLQKH
+357 FEENEEFYLRKH

-403 MSAKIKLA
+403 VSAKIKLA

-417 IKELVVVRFI
+417 IKELAVVRFI

-460 EIFETEGIFEVDEIL
+460 EIFETEEIFEVDEIL

>member
-88 DNLCYTCQQF
+88 NHLCYTCQQF

-132 FNLSEEVNC
+132 FNLSEEDKY
-141 ENEIKEELEDDLS
+141 ESKTQKELEYDLS

-176 ENRESFNLSESEK
+176 ENRESFNLSESE
-189 IESFSFRENES
+189 
-200 GDFYILSENENRECF
+200 NRQCL
-215 DLRNSEC
+215 DLKNSEDI
-222 SECSNSEVESFIEEE
+222 EGNNSEVDSLTEDE

-273 ASLALEFVKEVQNKI
+273 VALALEFVKEVQNKI

-298 LMEEYRNEN
+298 LMEEYRDEN
-307 FINTLIEEL
+307 FINTLIKEL

-347 PLGLEKALKC
+347 PLGLEKALKY
-357 FEGNEEFYLQKH
+357 FEGNEEFYLRKH

-403 MSAKIKLA
+403 VSAKIKLA

-417 IKELVVVRFI
+417 IKELAVVRFI

-460 EIFETEGIFEVDEIL
+460 EIFETEEIFEVDEIL

>member
-33 DETHKRYE
+33 DETYKRYE

-88 DNLCYTCQQF
+88 NHLCYTCQQF

-132 FNLSEEVNC
+132 FNLSEEDKC
-141 ENEIKEELEDDLS
+141 ESKTQKELEYDLS

-176 ENRESFNLSESEK
+176 ENRESFNLSESE
-189 IESFSFRENES
+189 
-200 GDFYILSENENRECF
+200 NRQCL
-215 DLRNSEC
+215 DLKNSEDI
-222 SECSNSEVESFIEEE
+222 EGNNSEVDSLTEDE

-273 ASLALEFVKEVQNKI
+273 AALALEFVKEVQNKI

-298 LMEEYRNEN
+298 LMEEYRDEN

-316 EGFKGKES
+316 ESFKGKES

-334 KIYKSIKHINSND
+334 NVYKKIKHINSND
-347 PLGLEKALKC
+347 PLGLGKALKY
-357 FEGNEEFYLQKH
+357 FEGNEEFYLRKH

-403 MSAKIKLA
+403 VSAKIKLA

-417 IKELVVVRFI
+417 IKELAVVRFI

-460 EIFETEGIFEVDEIL
+460 EIFETEEIFEVDEIL